1 VNEPKRT
8 VPTSAIPVY
17 RAAPEAE
24 VARGAQ
30 FYRDT
35 LRAIHARRQPR
46 VYLEIGVRHGFS
58 LALAD
63 APITL
68 GIDPLPELRTQL
80 AGNARVLAQTSDAFF
95 ADAAAALL
103 TQPIDLAFI
112 DGMHLFEFALRD
124 FMNVERFA
132 SPRGV
137 VVLDDVFPNHPLQ
150 AARERQSG
158 VWTGD
163 VWKILPCLRKYRPE
177 LSLILLDAS
186 PTGLL
191 VVTGLDP
198 ANTVL
203 ADRYTAIVR
212 EFAVDAAM
220 PGDDILARQ
229 GARDPQDER
238 WFELLDC

>member
-1 VNEPKRT
+1 MAA
-8 VPTSAIPVY
+8 TSAIPVY

-24 VARGAQ
+24 VVRGTQ

-35 LRAIHARRQPR
+35 LRSIHARRQPQ

-58 LALAD
+58 LALSN
-63 APITL
+63 APTTL

-95 ADAAAALL
+95 ANDAATLL

-124 FMNVERFA
+124 FMNVERRA

-137 VVLDDVFPNHPLQ
+137 VVIDDVFPNHPLQ

-163 VWKILPCLRKYRPE
+163 VWKILPCLRKYRPQ
-177 LSLILLDAS
+177 LRLTLLDTN

-191 VVTGLDP
+191 VVSGLDP
-198 ANTVL
+198 ADTVL
-203 ADRYTAIVR
+203 ADRYTAIVP
-212 EFAVDAAM
+212 EFASDAAM
-220 PGDDILARQ
+220 PGDDILARKE
-229 GARDPQDER
+229 ARDPQDGR
-238 WFELLDC
+238 WFELLDH